1 MVSDARRSRATS
13 VDVET
18 RCRPFIESAFES
30 YDYWVQETCHAY
42 LCAASF
48 TALYGIGPIR
58 NSGSDDNHLICAR
71 PDATLSRI
79 VGDTLSN

>member
-1 MVSDARRSRATS
+1 MVSGARARRATS
-13 VDVET
+13 VDVEPVAARSLKALLNHT
-18 RCRPFIESAFES
+18 ITGCRKPTTLI
-30 YDYWVQETCHAY
+30 Y

-79 VGDTLSN
+79 VGNT

>member
-1 MVSDARRSRATS
+1 VSGARRSRATS
-13 VDVET
+13 IDVE
-18 RCRPFIESAFES
+18 RVAHRSLKSAFES
-30 YDYWVQETCHAY
+30 YDHWVQKTYQLIY

-48 TALYGIGPIR
+48 YGAYGIGPIR

-79 VGDTLSN
+79 VGNT

>member
-1 MVSDARRSRATS
+1 MVSDARLSRTIL
-13 VDVET
+13 VDVEPVT
-18 RCRPFIESAFES
+18 DRSLKMLLSHTITGCRKPATLI
-30 YDYWVQETCHAY
+30 YR
-42 LCAASF
+42 CAASF

-79 VGDTLSN
+79 VGDT